1 VKYLS
6 FELGTETF
14 GVPVELV
21 QEVLEHTR
29 VTRVPRCPDYLLG
42 IINLR
47 GSIVAVMD
55 LRRRLGIEERE
66 ITVTTRFVVLNL
78 TIEEQP
84 TQVAV
89 MADTV
94 DEVVDIAADDIDPAP
109 TAGGDGAA
117 NAANLVGVAKLR
129 DRMVLLL
136 DAECLLTGEVLAE
149 TFGMLDSGGT
159 S

>member
-1 VKYLS
+1 MKYLS

-55 LRRRLGIEERE
+55 LRRRLGIAERE

-84 TQVAV
+84 TQVAM

-94 DEVVDIAADDIDPAP
+94 DEVVDIAAEEIDPAP
-109 TAGGDGAA
+109 IAGGDASAA
-117 NAANLVGVAKLR
+117 TLVGVAKLR

-136 DAECLLTGEVLAE
+136 DAELLLTGEVLAE
-149 TFGMLDSGGT
+149 TFDLLDQSGT